1 MRYRVHTGEMKLSD
15 SPQDVLVAHSLGSC
29 LGIAI
34 HDPVSGIGGL
44 LHVLLPRPGDNG
56 RAGDNPLLYATTGI
70 PRLFKA
76 AYAMGARKE
85 NIVVKAAGG
94 ARVLDEQDSFDIG
107 KRNCIIARKIFW
119 KNGILISAE
128 DVGGTIWRSMDLEVG
143 SGRLWIRNAKGRF
156 EL

>member
-1 MRYRVHTGEMKLSD
+1 MRHEIGAGEMMLSD
-15 SPQDVLVAHSLGSC
+15 SPQDVLVASSLGSC

-34 HDPVSGIGGL
+34 HDPVSGISGL

-56 RAGDNPLLYATTGI
+56 GANNNPYLYATTGI

-76 AYAMGARKE
+76 AYAMGAKKE
-85 NIVVKAAGG
+85 NIVVKMVGG
-94 ARVLDEQDSFDIG
+94 ASVLDERDSFDIG

-119 KNGILISAE
+119 KNGVLISSE
-128 DVGGTIWRSMDLEVG
+128 DVGGRIWRSMDLEVG
-143 SGRLWIRNAKGRF
+143 SGRVWIRNAAGRF

>member
-1 MRYRVHTGEMKLSD
+1 MRHQIRAGEMMLSD
-15 SPQDVLVAHSLGSC
+15 SPQDVLVASSLGSC

-44 LHVLLPRPGDNG
+44 LHILLPRPGDNG
-56 RAGDNPLLYATTGI
+56 GTDNNPYLYATTGI

-76 AYAMGARKE
+76 AYAMGAKKE
-85 NIVVKAAGG
+85 NIVVKIVGG
-94 ARVLDEQDSFDIG
+94 ASVLDERYPFDIG

-119 KNGILISAE
+119 KNGVLISSE
-128 DVGGTIWRSMDLEVG
+128 DVGGRTWRSVEIEVG
-143 SGRLWIRNAKGRF
+143 SGRLWVKNADGRF